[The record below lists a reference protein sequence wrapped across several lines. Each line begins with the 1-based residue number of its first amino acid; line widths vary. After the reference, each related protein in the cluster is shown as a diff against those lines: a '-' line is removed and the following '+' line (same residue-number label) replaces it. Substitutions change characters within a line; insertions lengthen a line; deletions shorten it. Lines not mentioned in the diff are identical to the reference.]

1 MGGWK
6 YNGAPITEMTPV
18 VSIYNF
24 LSDRYF
30 NFHVNVFIIISGYF
44 GIRNSIRKGVYIL
57 LLLWWYL
64 FFFNAIT
71 FFSNG
76 TINLMELLNPIQE
89 RPWWFMCNYIYL
101 VLLAPFINT
110 ITDSY
115 NNCKQWQHIIGICL
129 LFNVYFCWLLKDPKL
144 NFYGHNLVTFV
155 TMYIVGRWISSPYS
169 KPVLDRIKMP
179 WGGYSLSF
187 VVFTTITT
195 LFYIINY
202 ICKLGLTLPDYN
214 SPIMLLGGVL
224 FFMMFL
230 NWKLSQNRFIV
241 FLSESAVAVYL
252 VHEYPIGREFVSM
265 LFGKLIISFNDCIYL
280 QVLLVPIFVIV
291 LYFTICLVDKI
302 RLYITKPLN
311 NYINRIIE

>member
-1 MGGWK
+1 M
-6 YNGAPITEMTPV
+6 
-18 VSIYNF
+18 
-24 LSDRYF
+24 
-30 NFHVNVFIIISGYF
+30 
-44 GIRNSIRKGVYIL
+44 
-57 LLLWWYL
+57 LLWWYL
-64 FFFNAIT
+64 IIFNVLT
-71 FFSNG
+71 YFSNG

-115 NNCKQWQHIIGICL
+115 NNCNQWRHIIGICL
-129 LFNVYFCWLLKDPKL
+129 LFNVYFCWFLKDPKL

-187 VVFTTITT
+187 VVFTIITT

-230 NWKLSQNRFIV
+230 NWKLSQNRFII